1 MKNKMMTYAMR
12 KGILTS
18 ISEVEKGLKC
28 NCTCPA
34 CGSVL
39 TAHKG
44 SKITHHFKHYNSEE
58 CRNGYEISL
67 YMLAKKII
75 EKEKV
80 MMIPKIALNFNTG
93 DYDIKNQP
101 AQLIEFDSVELEN
114 RFDNII
120 PDILLHKANDTLII
134 EFFVTHKID
143 NKIKKINKSGISTI
157 GIDLSKIDKE
167 ITEDELKK
175 ILLTDNTEKHWIFNK
190 KVYNTYQC
198 LKSKAKRMPII
209 ERGLAIHVDDCP
221 LCMRCW
227 HGKFYANF
235 LDDCGNCQYFLDQE
249 YYDYGEYSPG
259 IVSIYCLKK

>member
-1 MKNKMMTYAMR
+1 MKNKIMTYAMR
-12 KGILTS
+12 DGILTS
-18 ISEVEKGLKC
+18 IANVEKGLKC

-34 CGSVL
+34 CGSIL
-39 TAHKG
+39 TAYKG
-44 SKITHHFKHYNSEE
+44 SKIMHHFRHYNSED
-58 CRNGYEISL
+58 CGNGYEISL

-80 MMIPKIALNFNTG
+80 IMIPEVVLNFNTG

-101 AQLIEFDSVELEN
+101 AQLIEFDSVKLEN

-120 PDILLHKANDTLII
+120 PDILLHKANDNLII
-134 EFFVTHKID
+134 QFDD
-143 NKIKKINKSGISTI
+143 NINKSGISTI
-157 GIDLSKIDKE
+157 GIDLRKIDKE

-175 ILLTDNTEKHWIFNK
+175 ILLTDSAEKHWIFNK
-190 KVYNTYQC
+190 KVYNTYRY
-198 LKSKAKRMPII
+198 LKNKAERMPVI

-235 LDDCGNCQYFLDQE
+235 LDDCVACQYFLDQE
-249 YYDYGEYSPG
+249 YYDYGEYYPG